1 MFAEESVDL
10 EAWSAGKE
18 HVVVLRFEVGSRVEC
33 RIGAD
38 PVTGWGA
45 GTVVKQQYAHMT
57 TPCTIFTLK
66 IHYPNFLI

>member
-18 HVVVLRFEVGSRVEC
+18 HVAVLRFEVGVRVEC

-45 GTVVKQQYAHMT
+45 GTVVKQQ
-57 TPCTIFTLK
+57 
-66 IHYPNFLI
+66 